1 MSKRA
6 RSPKK
11 QQLLADY
18 RRTRKS
24 LLQKIRRYEKRN
36 PEISIP
42 RPEIPK
48 KITEGSIRK
57 LERMTEK
64 LSKEMKSGKLQ
75 KIYKEKKYEAP
86 DNPVTPE
93 NEGPSLD
100 EIVLD
105 DYMNFI
111 MEAYDDYAA
120 VEHYNNVNPNSLT
133 HGGANAET
141 LRIIREHA
149 DNCMDMLH
157 RIAGYDDDKKKDAI
171 YHLAHDTYEVYTETE
186 VYIYGYQSIKEGS
199 MGRIDVLHTVEEIL
213 TRAVEGRELT
223 EEERRDYSNI
233 QGEFTIGDTY

>member
-1 MSKRA
+1 MSKRP
-6 RSPKK
+6 RSPKN
-11 QQLLADY
+11 QQILTDY

-24 LLQKIRRYEKRN
+24 LLQKIRRYEKKN
-36 PEISIP
+36 PGISIP

-48 KITEGSIRK
+48 KVTEGSIRK
-57 LERMTEK
+57 LERLSEK
-64 LSKEMKSGKLQ
+64 LSKVSKHGKLE
-75 KIYKEKKYEAP
+75 KVYGEKKYETP
-86 DNPVTPE
+86 D
-93 NEGPSLD
+93 GPSLD

-120 VEHYNNVNPNSLT
+120 VEHYNNVNPNNLS
-133 HGGANAET
+133 HGGANSET
-141 LRIIREHA
+141 LRIIRSHA

-157 RIAGYDDDKKKDAI
+157 RIAGYDDDKKKDVI

-223 EEERRDYSNI
+223 EKERQDYNDI